1 MKMLILNGPG
11 LADLSGLD
19 GYADITLGAIKDAC
33 AQQCATLGVDLDFRH
48 TEDAQQIK
56 TWLDEDLGGFDALV
70 LNPQGVAATVSQADR
85 RGIEN
90 ALDNRVPA
98 VEVHLSQAL
107 ANALANVSTD
117 GAEAAGPLRPS
128 NCDLGFVSGLGI
140 NSYLLAIKALHRRL
154 RPLAES
160 A

>member
-1 MKMLILNGPG
+1 VEI
-11 LADLSGLD
+11 
-19 GYADITLGAIKDAC
+19 
-33 AQQCATLGVDLDFRH
+33 DFRH
-48 TEDAQQIK
+48 TDDAQQLK
-56 TWLDEDLGGFDALV
+56 TWINEDLGSFDALV
-70 LNPQGVAATVSQADR
+70 LNPQGVAGAVSQADR
-85 RGIEN
+85 RAIEN

-117 GAEAAGPLRPS
+117 GTEAAGPLRPR

-154 RPLAES
+154 QPQQES
-160 A
+160 AQP

>member
-1 MKMLILNGPG
+1 M
-11 LADLSGLD
+11 
-19 GYADITLGAIKDAC
+19 
-33 AQQCATLGVDLDFRH
+33 DLDFRH

-90 ALDNRVPA
+90 ALGNRVPA
-98 VEVHLSQAL
+98 VEVHLSHTL
-107 ANALANVSTD
+107 ANALVNVSTD